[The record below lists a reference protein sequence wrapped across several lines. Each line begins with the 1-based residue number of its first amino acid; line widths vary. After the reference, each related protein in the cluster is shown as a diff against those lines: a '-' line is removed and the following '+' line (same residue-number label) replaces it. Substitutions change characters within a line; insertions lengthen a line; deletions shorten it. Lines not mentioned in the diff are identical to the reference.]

1 MVIRIDRVL
10 GVGLLGAAL
19 LAAVPAR
26 GRDTEPGVWWEQ
38 TIKMDMPG
46 MPMAMPPQV
55 NKVCVSRDGPK
66 EPPRADEGCTVTD
79 VKVAGNK
86 MTWKM
91 ECTKPE
97 KMSGDGEMTTQKD
110 SYTGVMNM
118 HSKHGD
124 MTMNMSA
131 KKVGGDCDAD
141 APRKQAAAMK
151 KQVDEMQAQSNKDMA
166 EMCDKAV
173 EEMQLRVFAP
183 PTNMCKDPAQ
193 AARLCERLATR
204 SGYLVYRKS
213 VRGDPELPKAAQTL
227 CKKDPEE
234 IRAGLCTTAAKET
247 KGDATPKPT
256 LQFLAGSC
264 PEEARTFAV
273 QACVGR
279 SYSGDEGMDDP
290 LRDICTQYAKDEL
303 AKTDAKKASAD
314 EPKKNPKD
322 KAVEGAKKAFK
333 GLFGK

>member
-1 MVIRIDRVL
+1 MVNRIVGFL
-10 GVGLLGAAL
+10 GFAAL
-19 LAAVPAR
+19 AAALAAAPAR
-26 GRDTEPGVWWEQ
+26 AADTEPGVWWEQ

-55 NKVCVSRDGPK
+55 NKVCVAKGGPK

-97 KMSGDGEMTTQKD
+97 KMSGDGEMTSLKD

-124 MTMNMSA
+124 MTMNLSA

-141 APRKQAAAMK
+141 APRKQAVAMK
-151 KQVDEMQAQSNKDMA
+151 KQVDDLQAQSNKSMA

-173 EEMQLRVFAP
+173 EEMQLRMFAP
-183 PTNMCKDPAQ
+183 PAAICKDPAQ
-193 AARLCERLATR
+193 AAKICERLSTR
-204 SGYLVYRKS
+204 PGFLAYRRAL
-213 VRGDPELPKAAQTL
+213 RGDPELPKAAQTL

-234 IRAGLCTTAAKET
+234 YRAGLCSAAVKET
-247 KGDATPKPT
+247 KGEATPKST

-273 QACVGR
+273 KECAGR

-290 LRDICTQYAKDEL
+290 LRGICVQYAKDEL
-303 AKTDAKKASAD
+303 AKTDQSKAPAEEPKKDPKSKAADSAKKAL
-314 EPKKNPKD
+314 
-322 KAVEGAKKAFK
+322 K